1 MDNRTL
7 QNIRQGANNSRILL
21 SLDGL
26 TLHQAQSIAFELCPY
41 VAGVKVNDLLDVH
54 GASVLKNL
62 SGIIRFA
69 DPKIHDIGDTVSRR
83 LGHYAGNANLV
94 TVHASMSEPAL
105 GKAYEA
111 AIKGNLG
118 IIAVTVLTDIDD
130 KDCRNVF
137 HCHPTDMV
145 TVLARRALMRYV
157 HGIVC
162 SPQEAAVV
170 RAMSNDTLIITPGVR
185 SVDAAVN
192 DQKRVATPGD
202 AIRSGADLIV
212 VGRQILSHDTAAGRI
227 AEAKR
232 INEEVQAMLVR

>member
-7 QNIRQGANNSRILL
+7 QNLRQGANHSRTLL

-26 TLHQAQSIAFELCPY
+26 TLHQAQSIALELCPY
-41 VAGVKVNDLLDVH
+41 VAGIKVNDLLDVH

-62 SGIIRFA
+62 SAVIRFA
-69 DPKIHDIGDTVSRR
+69 DPKIHDISDTVFRR
-83 LGHYAGNANLV
+83 LSHYAGNANLV
-94 TVHASMSEPAL
+94 TIHASMSEPAL

-111 AIKGNLG
+111 SLKAKIG

-137 HCHPTDMV
+137 RCHPTDMV
-145 TVLARRALMRYV
+145 TVFARRALQRYV

-170 RAMSNDTLIITPGVR
+170 RAMSHDTLIITPGVR
-185 SVDAAVN
+185 SADAEVN
-192 DQKRVATPGD
+192 DQKRVATPGE
-202 AIRSGADLIV
+202 AVRNGADLIV

-232 INEEVQAMLVR
+232 INEEVQAVLVK